1 MLKGLLVFLGAG
13 LGGVA
18 RWGVGE
24 AVHRWISRSF
34 PWGTLA
40 VNVTG
45 CFAMGGLMYL
55 FAERGVLGPNQRL
68 FLMVGV
74 LGGYTTFSSFGHEFD
89 ALLRERGGGPAFAY
103 AAASVVLSLAA
114 VAAGRALAALLVK

>member
-1 MLKGLLVFLGAG
+1 MLKGVLIFLGAG
-13 LGGVA
+13 LGGLA

-24 AVHRWISRSF
+24 LIHRWLSRAF

-55 FAERGVLGPNQRL
+55 FAERELLSSNQRY
-68 FLMVGV
+68 FLMVGL
-74 LGGYTTFSSFGHEFD
+74 LGGFTTFSSFGWEWH
-89 ALLRERGGGPAFAY
+89 ALWRDRGFGMATAY
-103 AAASVVLSLAA
+103 AAASLVLSLAA
-114 VAAGRALAALLVK
+114 VGGGRWATKLAGY